1 MAGSFNSETISQN
14 QQHIMRFYDDP
25 SDFVGDVES
34 IMKTLHGAS
43 PYNAILH
50 LAKSGDFLA
59 YDADIRDYLTRIG
72 YPPTS
77 KYSTQQTRDFY
88 NHLMARDG
96 SRLYDLIKS
105 GRTPSFGP
113 PKAKVASRNSTG
125 GGIPSKVTRE
135 YADQYT
141 LDRLADYAGE
151 YIGHIRTW
159 GISDNDEEIRALSG
173 GKPMVLLDD
182 ISPDPVFD
190 SVYTACAEGGEAAV
204 RHLIDIGCKHI
215 LIVGGTYE
223 DLADDGKSTGVSAR
237 RMLGSL
243 QALEEAGMPIDP
255 GMFLPLAPWD
265 PETARACAHRIADSG
280 RPVDGVFG
288 MTDTIALGLIRG
300 FADRGIRVPE
310 DVAVIGF
317 DGISEGECFIPSLST
332 IRTDLDDLARKAM
345 GLLLKRID
353 GDSDDAP
360 VRLTADYK
368 LVVRESTRR
377 QAGH

>member
-1 MAGSFNSETISQN
+1 MVTMSDVAKEADVSRATASYALRGDPRIVPATAERVREAAHRLHYTANLSARSLRSGRNGVIGVAIFELDRPYPSEMGAAMS
-14 QQHIMRFYDDP
+14 R
-25 SDFVGDVES
+25 EAAR
-34 IMKTLHGAS
+34 HGLQV
-43 PYNAILH
+43 IV
-50 LAKSGDFLA
+50 
-59 YDADIRDYLTRIG
+59 
-72 YPPTS
+72 
-77 KYSTQQTRDFY
+77 QQT
-88 NHLMARDG
+88 
-96 SRLYDLIKS
+96 S
-105 GRTPSFGP
+105 
-113 PKAKVASRNSTG
+113 NSKESE
-125 GGIPSKVTRE
+125 ISILRKVTSQLC
-135 YADQYT
+135 D
-141 LDRLADYAGE
+141 GM
-151 YIGHIRTW
+151 IFSPGNV
-159 GISDNDEEIRALSG
+159 NDEEIRALSG

-190 SVYTACAEGGEAAV
+190 SVYTACTEGGEAAV
-204 RHLIDIGCKHI
+204 RHLIDIGCEHI
-215 LIVGGTYE
+215 LVVGGTYE

-265 PETARACAHRIADSG
+265 PETARACAHRIVDSG

-345 GLLLKRID
+345 GLLLKRIN
-353 GDSDDAP
+353 GDSDGAP